1 MSQEDVDEQNARKEV
16 HGSVTAADLAGLYD
30 DRGPFDAAAN
40 APALPSAGGSGDAGA
55 ILKGDVW
62 TVSVAGTVIDAGG
75 NEVTVNVGDTLR
87 ASADEPANYADWVI
101 DSNAAG
107 SRFVNGPTSTITQAD
122 NGKVIGI
129 THTAAHACSVNGY
142 FPPGFNCLIV
152 QEAAAGQI
160 EFTGT
165 GGAVVHNRQSH
176 TKTQGGR
183 YSVVSLCCTGGE
195 VVLAGDTGT

>member
-40 APALPSAGGSGDAGA
+40 APSFPSAGGSGDAGA

-62 TVSVAGTVIDAGG
+62 TVSVPGTVIDAGG
-75 NEVTVNVGDTLR
+75 NERSVNTGDTLR
-87 ASADEPANYADWVI
+87 AAVDEPGTSADWVI
-101 DSNAAG
+101 DTNAAG
-107 SRFVNGPTSTITQAD
+107 ARSISGATSTITQAD

-129 THTAAHACSVNGY
+129 THTAAHACSVSGQ
-142 FPPGFNCLIV
+142 FLAGFNCLIV

-160 EFTGT
+160 EFTAA
-165 GGAVVHNRQSH
+165 GGATLHNRQSH